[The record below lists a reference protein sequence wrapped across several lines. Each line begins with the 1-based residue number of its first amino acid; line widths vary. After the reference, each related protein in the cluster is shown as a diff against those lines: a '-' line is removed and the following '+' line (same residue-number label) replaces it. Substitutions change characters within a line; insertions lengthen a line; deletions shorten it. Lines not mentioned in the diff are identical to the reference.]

1 MHWLDTMTDMSTPAA
16 LPIDSRHVQLQ
27 FGRRQDLS
35 AAEFLHGEIAQR
47 MMQRLRLIRLVPETL
62 LDAGCGDGRRVTLLK
77 ERYPE
82 AAYIGQ
88 DFSAGLLSAAKR
100 RFPEGWK
107 KWVRQLKGR
116 PPERRWIE
124 ADLASSGLA
133 PESIELV
140 WSNLALHWHP
150 RPHDVIREWSRVLKP
165 GGVVFFS
172 CFGPSTLQEIRAAIA
187 CAQIQTS
194 TPGFVDMHDFGDLR
208 VEKGFGDPVMDQE
221 IITLTYQTADKL
233 LQDLRALGGN
243 PALGRRAGL
252 CSRAWRQR
260 LMDALESQRHEDG
273 TIHVSIEVAYGHAWK
288 TAIQRL
294 PGETRISL
302 SAIQKKTR

>member
-1 MHWLDTMTDMSTPAA
+1 MSTPAP
-16 LPIDSRHVQLQ
+16 LPIDPRHVQMQ

-47 MMQRLRLIRLVPETL
+47 MMQRLRLIRLVPEIL
-62 LDAGCGDGRRVTLLK
+62 LDAGCGDGRRVMLLK
-77 ERYPE
+77 ERYPGS
-82 AAYIGQ
+82 AYIGL
-88 DFSAGLLSAAKR
+88 DFSASLISAAKR
-100 RFPEGWK
+100 RFPDGWK
-107 KWVRQLKGR
+107 TWIRQLKGQT
-116 PPERRWIE
+116 PERRWIE

-133 PESIELV
+133 PESIDLV

-150 RPHDVIREWSRVLKP
+150 RPHDVIREWGRVLKP

-172 CFGPSTLQEIRAAIA
+172 CFGPSTMQEIRDAISAA
-187 CAQIQTS
+187 QLQTR
-194 TPGFVDMHDFGDLR
+194 TPGFVDMHDFGDLL

-243 PALGRRAGL
+243 PALGRHAAL

-260 LMDALESQRHEDG
+260 LVDALESRRHADG
-273 TIHVSIEVAYGHAWK
+273 KIHLSIEIAYGHAWK

-302 SAIQKKTR
+302 SAIQRKTR

>member
-1 MHWLDTMTDMSTPAA
+1 MSDMSTPAT
-16 LPIDSRHVQLQ
+16 LPIDPRHVQLQ

-47 MMQRLRLIRLVPETL
+47 MMQRLRLVRLVPETL
-62 LDAGCGDGRRVTLLK
+62 LDAGCGDGRRVMLLK
-77 ERYPE
+77 ERYPQ

-88 DFSAGLLSAAKR
+88 DFSASLLSAARR
-100 RFPEGWK
+100 RFPLGWK
-107 KWVRQLKGR
+107 KWVRQLKGQSPDR
-116 PPERRWIE
+116 QWIE

-133 PESIELV
+133 PESIDLV

-172 CFGPSTLQEIRAAIA
+172 CFGPSTLQEIRTAVA

-194 TPGFVDMHDFGDLR
+194 TPGFVDMHDFGDLL

-221 IITLTYQTADKL
+221 IITLTYQTADKV

-260 LMDALESQRHEDG
+260 LVDALESQRHADG
-273 TIHVSIEVAYGHAWK
+273 TIHLSIEVAYGHAWK

-294 PGETRISL
+294 PGETRISV
-302 SAIQKKTR
+302 SAIQKKMR

>member
-1 MHWLDTMTDMSTPAA
+1 MSELSTPAA
-16 LPIDSRHVQLQ
+16 LPINPKHVQLQ
-27 FGRRQDLS
+27 FSRRLDLS

-47 MMQRLRLIRLVPETL
+47 MMQRLRLIRLVPATL
-62 LDAGCGDGRRVTLLK
+62 LDAGCGDGRRVAMLK

-88 DFSAGLLSAAKR
+88 DFCTNLLSQAR
-100 RFPEGWK
+100 RQFPEGWT
-107 KWVRQLKGR
+107 KWFRALSGKSAERQ
-116 PPERRWIE
+116 WIE
-124 ADLASSGLA
+124 ADLASSGLL
-133 PESIELV
+133 PESIDLV

-150 RPHDVIREWSRVLKP
+150 RPHDVLREWSRVLKP

-172 CFGPSTLQEIRAAIA
+172 CFGPSTLQEVRAAVA
-187 CAQIQTS
+187 MAQLQTE
-194 TPGFVDMHDFGDLR
+194 TPGFVDMHDFGDLL
-208 VEKGFGDPVMDQE
+208 VERGFGDPVMDQE

-243 PALGRRAGL
+243 PALGRRASL

-260 LMDALESQRHEDG
+260 LVEALESQRHADG
-273 TIHVSIEVAYGHAWK
+273 TIHLSIEVAYGHAWK

-294 PGETRISL
+294 PGETRISV
-302 SAIQKKTR
+302 SAIRKSSR

>member
-1 MHWLDTMTDMSTPAA
+1 M
-16 LPIDSRHVQLQ
+16 Q

-47 MMQRLRLIRLVPETL
+47 MMQRLRLIRLVPEIL
-62 LDAGCGDGRRVTLLK
+62 LDAGCGDGRRVMLLK
-77 ERYPE
+77 ERYPGS
-82 AAYIGQ
+82 AYIGL
-88 DFSAGLLSAAKR
+88 DFSASLISAAKR
-100 RFPEGWK
+100 RFPDGWK
-107 KWVRQLKGR
+107 TWIRQLKGQT
-116 PPERRWIE
+116 PERRWIE

-133 PESIELV
+133 PESIDLV

-150 RPHDVIREWSRVLKP
+150 RPHDVIREWGRVLKP

-172 CFGPSTLQEIRAAIA
+172 CFGPSTMQEIRDAISAA
-187 CAQIQTS
+187 QLQTR
-194 TPGFVDMHDFGDLR
+194 TPGFVDMHDFGDLL

-243 PALGRRAGL
+243 PALGRHAAL

-260 LMDALESQRHEDG
+260 LVDALESRRHADG
-273 TIHVSIEVAYGHAWK
+273 KIHLSIEIAYGHAWK

-302 SAIQKKTR
+302 SAIQRKTR